1 MVMTEQ
7 VWLEKLEQ
15 GEEEAFRVLFETF
28 YARLG
33 SFACRFVD
41 EQVVAEDIVQ
51 DILYD
56 LWMKKLHFENLW
68 ALKSYLYNM
77 VRNRCLDIL
86 KHRKVE
92 EKYLREQ
99 RNHENSESFLLQ
111 LLEDEVYILL
121 KEAIQT
127 LPSQTAKV
135 FELILD
141 GLDNTEISA
150 KLNLSLDAV
159 KSHKKRGKKLLQE
172 KLKRM
177 ILFICSLRV
186 ASSVVKRV

>member
-7 VWLEKLEQ
+7 VWLEKLEK

>member
-7 VWLEKLEQ
+7 VWLEKLEK

-92 EKYLREQ
+92 EKYLQEQ

>member
-1 MVMTEQ
+1 
-7 VWLEKLEQ
+7 
-15 GEEEAFRVLFETF
+15 
-28 YARLG
+28 
-33 SFACRFVD
+33 
-41 EQVVAEDIVQ
+41 
-51 DILYD
+51 
-56 LWMKKLHFENLW
+56 MKKLHFENLW

-127 LPSQTAKV
+127 LPFQTAKV

>member
-7 VWLEKLEQ
+7 VWLEKLEK

-127 LPSQTAKV
+127 LPFQTAKV